1 MTLPLPL
8 PKSRADIAQIQSER
22 KRVAFARAK
31 TVPWYRG
38 KLDHIDANALDDPAE
53 WGKIPILDKDTLRKL
68 THAEFLAAF
77 CAVPG
82 TEIAEYWR
90 SGGSTGQPV
99 FYPRTRDDLRFAEL
113 SWGRS
118 FPCMG
123 IGPGDLCHISFP
135 LGVHPAGQVWARSA
149 QLFDVGMVWVG
160 AGNAHPS
167 AAQLDLIQTLR
178 PTVFIGMSSFALHL
192 ANLAEAKGI
201 DLATSSVKKLV
212 CSAETLS
219 AAKREKLARFWGAE
233 VFD

>member
-1 MTLPLPL
+1 M
-8 PKSRADIAQIQSER
+8 
-22 KRVAFARAK
+22 
-31 TVPWYRG
+31 
-38 KLDHIDANALDDPAE
+38 
-53 WGKIPILDKDTLRKL
+53 
-68 THAEFLAAF
+68 
-77 CAVPG
+77 
-82 TEIAEYWR
+82 EIAEYWR

-99 FYPRTRDDLRFAEL
+99 FYPRTRDDLRFAEF

-149 QLFDVGMVWVG
+149 QLFGVGMVWAG

-201 DLATSSVKKLV
+201 DLAASSVNKLV

-219 AAKREKLARFWGAE
+219 AAKREKLGALLGRRGVRRVRHE
-233 VFD
+233 RGRPHGGGERRP